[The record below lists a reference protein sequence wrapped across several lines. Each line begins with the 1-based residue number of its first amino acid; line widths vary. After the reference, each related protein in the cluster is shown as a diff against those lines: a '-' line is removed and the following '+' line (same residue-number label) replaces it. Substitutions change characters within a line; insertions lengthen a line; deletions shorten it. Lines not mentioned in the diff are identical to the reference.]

1 MKTRIAV
8 SILLI
13 LLASAATAVGVYVIS
28 DVEEKPRV
36 QPAAVPV
43 PVEVAGVVAA
53 DFVHRIEAL
62 GTISAVREGPV
73 SAEVS
78 GRIVGI
84 PPGID
89 LGSVVR
95 AGDMLA
101 QVDAEDFE
109 IAVRKAAAQV
119 ASAEARVRK
128 ASVDIERQRKLV
140 QLNREQLRLARTE
153 HERLTKLLE
162 RGLVSSQEAER
173 QELAWRRI
181 EEELESAK
189 SGERE
194 TVALHAIAQA
204 DLALANVQ
212 LEQAQATL
220 RDTEIRAPFAGV
232 IARKN
237 ATLGER
243 VAPGQVLFQLADIG
257 TVKLDVRIPAADIH
271 RIGAR
276 IAATIRVR
284 GLEEEFTGEVANIS
298 PRADAETRSF
308 PVEIFLGNSPD
319 RKLLPGMF
327 ARAVIPV
334 RNHPG
339 AILIPR
345 ESVLFEDDQPSV
357 YVADADS
364 GLAARRPVRI
374 ARRFGSR
381 YMIEAGLRPGDLLV
395 TAGQRTLVDGARIQ
409 IVTRRKLAS

>member
-1 MKTRIAV
+1 MKIRIAV

-13 LLASAATAVGVYVIS
+13 LLVSAVTAVGVYVIS

-36 QPAAVPV
+36 QPPAVPV
-43 PVEVAGVVAA
+43 PVEVAAVAAA

-84 PPGID
+84 PSNVD

-95 AGDMLA
+95 AGNLLA
-101 QVDAEDFE
+101 RVDSRDFR
-109 IAVRKAAAQV
+109 IAVRKAEAQV
-119 ASAEARVRK
+119 ASAKARVRK
-128 ASVDIERQRKLV
+128 AAVDIERQHKLV
-140 QLNREQLRLARTE
+140 RLNREQLRLARAE
-153 HERLTKLLE
+153 HGRSKKLLKK
-162 RGLVSSQEAER
+162 GLVSSQEAER

-181 EEELESAK
+181 EEELESAR

-194 TVALHAIAQA
+194 TEALHDIAEA

-212 LEQAQATL
+212 LEQARQTL
-220 RDTEIRAPFAGV
+220 TDTEIRAPFAGV

-237 ATLGER
+237 VTLGER
-243 VAPGQVLFQLADIG
+243 VAAGQVLFQLADVE

-271 RIGAR
+271 RLGSR
-276 IAATIRVR
+276 IVAAVRVR
-284 GLEEEFTGEVANIS
+284 GSEEEFTGRVANIG
-298 PRADAETRSF
+298 PRADRQTRSF
-308 PVEIFLGNSPD
+308 PVEIFMSNSRG

-334 RNHPG
+334 RDYPG

-345 ESVLFEDDQPSV
+345 ESVIFKDGKPAV
-357 YVADADS
+357 FVADPER
-364 GLAARRPVRI
+364 GVAARREVRI
-374 ARRFGSR
+374 ARRFGAR
-381 YMIEAGLRPGDLLV
+381 YMIAAGLEPGELLV
-395 TAGQRTLVDGARIQ
+395 IAGQRLLLDGARIRV
-409 IVTRRKLAS
+409 VTRRDLSS